1 MWTTIS
7 YKEAVENNQI
17 VRIYDD
23 STEKSFVEENDA
35 RDYAGYLLGK
45 YGNFIDIYEK
55 FPLALGELDINE
67 LKKQDA
73 LDKLSQEEKQILGL
87 NE

>member
-7 YKEAVENNQI
+7 YKEAVENDQL

-23 STEKSFVEENDA
+23 STEKCFVTEIDA
-35 RDYAGYLLGK
+35 RNYAGYLLNK
-45 YGNFIDIYEK
+45 YRNSVDIYEK
-55 FPLALGELDINE
+55 IPLVAGELNIEE

-73 LDKLSQEEKQILGL
+73 LDKLTQEEKEVLGL
-87 NE
+87 NG